1 MIVKFVLTTDDKQKY
16 HALQKRIFFSNATI
30 TRETVR
36 ELKSEFHAELEVM
49 SFGRYLFLEI
59 KESGNCKT
67 LRLDPNIDPGIMNG
81 DE

>member
-1 MIVKFVLTTDDKQKY
+1 MVVKFVLTTDDKQKY
-16 HALQKRIFFSNATI
+16 YAIQKRIYFSNATI

-36 ELKSEFHAELEVM
+36 ELKDEFHAEMEVM

>member
-1 MIVKFVLTTDDKQKY
+1 MVVKFVLTTDDKQKY
-16 HALQKRIFFSNATI
+16 HELKRRIFFSNATI

-36 ELKSEFHAELEVM
+36 ELKNDFHADLEVL

-59 KESGNCKT
+59 KESGKCKT
-67 LRLDPNIDPGIMNG
+67 LRLDPNIDPAIMNG

>member
-16 HALQKRIFFSNATI
+16 HTIKKRIFFSNATI
-30 TRETVR
+30 TREKIR
-36 ELKSEFHAELEVM
+36 ELKNEFHAELEVL

>member
-16 HALQKRIFFSNATI
+16 HAIKKRIFFSNATI
-30 TRETVR
+30 TRETSR
-36 ELKSEFHAELEVM
+36 ELKNEFHAELEVL

-67 LRLDPNIDPGIMNG
+67 LRLDPNIDPAIMNG